1 MKLFFSVF
9 LIFAGS
15 LLSGF
20 ISCESDPNISSNEQH
35 ILEQAEENLDE
46 YWYQGKAEISRF
58 ELQQARYGEIH
69 KGDAVMVFVTE
80 DFRTDIQVKLE
91 NSANKDKAINIMK
104 LNFVREFPTGIYDYS
119 AMTSV
124 FTPIGGRYETDRCLK
139 VTNSVQEWCGHVY
152 TQLNWNSGKKY
163 DVKSFSYFE
172 ADGDKAFELKAPI
185 LEDEIWNIIR
195 MNPKK
200 LPLGRLEMVTSVL
213 FSRLGHWSLRPIAA
227 DALLDI
233 YQGEEFEGEELMEYV
248 LVYPEHSRTLKIVFE
263 NVAPYKIQGFQEI
276 SKAPFWTGGEMMTTT
291 AKRTHTVLSDYW
303 SKNKLKDRALR
314 KELGLKE

>member
-1 MKLFFSVF
+1 MKFFFSVL
-9 LIFAGS
+9 LIFTGS
-15 LLSGF
+15 LLSSLVRG
-20 ISCESDPNISSNEQH
+20 ESNPNSPSNTQPIVVEQT
-35 ILEQAEENLDE
+35 EENLDN

-69 KGDAVMVFVTE
+69 KGDAVMIFVTE

-91 NSANKDKAINIMK
+91 NPANKDKAINIMK

-124 FTPIGGRYETDRCLK
+124 FTPIGEGEIDRCLK

-152 TQLNWNSGKKY
+152 TQLNLNSGKKY

-172 ADGDKAFELKAPI
+172 VDGDKTFELKAPL

-200 LPLGRLEMVTSVL
+200 LPLGRLEIVTSVL

-227 DALLDI
+227 DALLDV

-276 SKAPFWTGGEMMTTT
+276 SKAPFWAGGEMMTTT
-291 AKRTHTVLSDYW
+291 AKRTHTILSDYW
-303 SKNKLKDRALR
+303 SKNKLNDRALR